1 MNTLTSTL
9 AAFPAVLAFFLALAG
24 PALAAVGG
32 GGGKAVTGPFFVFD
46 NGLRDAKHKT
56 ADAQV
61 RTLKALGYAGISG
74 RPAGLAETIK
84 AVDAH
89 GVKLFA
95 VYTGVG
101 IDEAAAEVPKALA
114 GVIEQIRGRETMI
127 WLTLSSRKHKRSDPA
142 GDEDAVRTLRQLA
155 DLAAKANVK
164 IALYPHTGNWV
175 ERTADAVRV
184 VKKVARPNVGVTFNL
199 CHWLM
204 VDRGKDMDGLLAS
217 AMPHLFLVSINGA
230 DVGGRDWKTLIQP
243 LDRGTFDNTKVLS
256 ALKKLGYTGPIGLQ
270 CFNVRGDSRENLRR
284 SMAAWRR
291 LSRQLAAGR
300 TQLLGDG
307 DLTAWRDAKGWQTA
321 GEVALDANNPKKL
334 TTQPGAGVAFSGGRA
349 AYLLS
354 KVEHGDIEAHI
365 EFMVPKGSNSGV
377 YFQGR
382 YEIQILDSWGVAKPK
397 HGDCGGIYQRWDR
410 GRGFEG
416 RPPRVN
422 ASRAPGQWQSFDVI
436 FRAPRFDKGGKKIA
450 NAMFVKV
457 VHNGQL
463 VHENEEVTGPTRA
476 GMAGE
481 AAVGPLRLQGDHGPV
496 AYRNIWIAE
505 RPDAE

>member
-1 MNTLTSTL
+1 MISPTST
-9 AAFPAVLAFFLALAG
+9 VLALLTVSASL
-24 PALAAVGG
+24 PALAAAAAPAPTAAAKGL
-32 GGGKAVTGPFFVFD
+32 ANPFFVFD
-46 NGLRDAKHKT
+46 NGLADAAHKT
-56 ADAQV
+56 ADAKV
-61 RTLKALGYAGISG
+61 RTLKELGCAGISG
-74 RPAGLAETIK
+74 RPAGLTEMIK

-101 IDEAAAEVPKALA
+101 IDAPDAEIPKALA
-114 GVIEQIRGRETMI
+114 GVIEQIRGRDTMI
-127 WLTLSSRKHKRSDPA
+127 WLTLSSRKHKPSDPA
-142 GDEDAVRTLRQLA
+142 GDEAAVKVLRRLA
-155 DLAAKANVK
+155 DLAAKADVR
-164 IALYPHTGNWV
+164 IALYPHTSNWV
-175 ERTADAVRV
+175 ERTSDAVRV
-184 VKKVARPNVGVTFNL
+184 VKKVGRANLGVTFNL
-199 CHWLM
+199 CHWLK
-204 VDRGKDMDGLLAS
+204 VERGKDMDGLLA
-217 AMPHLFLVSINGA
+217 AAKPHLFLVSINGA

-243 LDRGTFDNTKVLS
+243 LDCGTFDNYKVLG

-270 CFNVRGDSRENLRR
+270 CYAVRGDSRENLRR

-291 LSRQLAAGR
+291 LSRQVTAGR

-307 DLTAWRDAKGWQTA
+307 GLTAWRDAKGWQTV
-321 GEVALDANNPKKL
+321 GEVAMDAENPKKL
-334 TTQPGAGVAFSGGRA
+334 TAKPGAGAAVSGGRA

-354 KVEHGDIEAHI
+354 KVEHADIEAHI

-382 YEIQILDSWGVAKPK
+382 YEIQILDSWGVAAPK

-422 ASRAPGQWQSFDVI
+422 ASLPPGQWQSFDVV
-436 FRAPRFDKGGKKIA
+436 FRAPRFDKARKKIA

-457 VHNGQL
+457 VHNGR
-463 VHENEEVTGPTRA
+463 VIHERQEVTGPTRA
-476 GMAGE
+476 GMGGE

-505 RPDAE
+505 LPRAK